1 METLPQRQR
10 QFENYWPR
18 FAAAVMI
25 ADLAPLLIFAPRRKE
40 AESIARRLA
49 ADLPMGDPLDLTPE
63 QRAVCGKDLATL
75 IEKRIAFHHS
85 GLSYGARAGVIE
97 PLAKAGSSA

>member
-1 METLPQRQR
+1 MNDIPAPPETEPTA
-10 QFENYWPR
+10 E
-18 FAAAVMI
+18 V
-25 ADLAPLLIFAPRRKE
+25 E
-40 AESIARRLA
+40 ARATSQEMAA

-75 IEKRIAFHHS
+75 IERRIAFHHS

-97 PLAKAGSSA
+97 PLAKAGIERDQVVIHAAVQSLPR